1 MLKRVLIIANPG
13 SGKNK
18 AVEYAGKLT
27 QLLLEAYQSEV
38 TVKVTEKVGDAI
50 EWAAQ
55 FEGDT
60 VLCLGGDGTV
70 NETAQGVMNN
80 PQQPHFGFIPLGTVN
95 DLGRAI
101 GYDLNPEKAIEQFRQ
116 VQPQP
121 LDIAKVNEVYFV
133 NTLAVGAIATSVME
147 TDSKDKNTLGVL
159 AYVKDALGSF
169 FESDALGLTI
179 GDGHQ
184 EYQIETNLLIC
195 ALTNSVGGFEQLVPD
210 ATINDGK
217 IHLLAAKGKAPQD
230 LVKAAID
237 SGLKVQDSE
246 HLLVLESNQFTIG
259 LTDKDKHQDVCCN
272 IDGDKGPALPLQIEC
287 VAQAIKVLQP
297 VTNQ

>member
-38 TVKVTEKVGDAI
+38 TVKVTEKVGDAT
-50 EWAAQ
+50 EWATQ
-55 FEGDT
+55 FDGDT

-116 VQPQP
+116 VKPQP
-121 LDIAKVNEVYFV
+121 LDIAKVNDVYFV

-184 EYQIETNLLIC
+184 EYPIETNLLIC
-195 ALTNSVGGFEQLVPD
+195 ALTNSVGGFEQLVPE

-246 HLLVLESNQFTIG
+246 HLLVLESNQFTIR
-259 LTDKDKHQDVCCN
+259 LTDKDKHQDVFCN

-297 VTNQ
+297 VANQ